1 MSIMKNLI
9 YILVF
14 ATTLVACSKVP
25 ITNRRQTHLLPESQ
39 LIEMSKQQ
47 YAAFLAEATVL
58 PDNDPRAQ
66 RVQRVGEKIMVATE
80 KFLTDKGYAKRI
92 DGFAWEFKTV
102 EEDVVNAWCMPGGK
116 VCVYTG
122 ILPLFASDDEM
133 AVVMGHEIAHA
144 IARHGNERM
153 SQQMVINGVGSVLS
167 PADTTQVSIFQQVFI
182 GSATLG
188 MLKYSRNHE
197 TESDKLGLVFAKLAG
212 YDPSAAITFWEKMAA
227 QGGAGMP
234 EIFSTHPSDERR
246 IADLKAFL
254 EEIDQYTE

>member
-1 MSIMKNLI
+1 MKSIAL
-9 YILVF
+9 ILVTSILF
-14 ATTLVACSKVP
+14 IACSKVP
-25 ITNRRQTHLLPESQ
+25 ITDRRQTHLLPESQ
-39 LIEMSKQQ
+39 LIEMSKTQ
-47 YAAFLAEATVL
+47 YTAFLAEANVL
-58 PDNDPRAQ
+58 PDSDPRAQ
-66 RVQRVGEKIMVATE
+66 RVAKVGEKIKIATE
-80 KFLTDKGYAKRI
+80 KFLNDKGYSKRI
-92 DGFAWEFKTV
+92 EGFEWEFKTV

-153 SQQMVINGVGSVLS
+153 SQQMLINGVGSVLS
-167 PADTTQVSIFQQVFI
+167 PTDTTQVSIFQKVFM

-188 MLKYSRNHE
+188 MLKYGRNHE

>member
-1 MSIMKNLI
+1 MKK
-9 YILVF
+9 ILF
-14 ATTLVACSKVP
+14 LVAFTSLLAACSKVP
-25 ITNRRQTHLLPESQ
+25 ITNRRQTNLVSEST

-58 PDNDPRAQ
+58 PASDPRAQ
-66 RVQRVGEKIMVATE
+66 RVQRVGEKIKNATE
-80 KFLTDKGYAKRI
+80 KFLTEKGYAKRI
-92 DGFAWEFKTV
+92 EGFEWEFKTV

-122 ILPLFASDDEM
+122 ILPLFATDDEM

-167 PADTTQVSIFQQVFI
+167 PSDTTQVSIFQQVFI

-197 TESDKLGLVFAKLAG
+197 TESDKLGLVLAKLAG

-227 QGGAGMP
+227 SGGQKPP

-246 IADLKAFL
+246 IADLKEFL
-254 EEIDQYTE
+254 KEIDQYTK

>member
-1 MSIMKNLI
+1 MKKSLLLI
-9 YILVF
+9 VTSAMLI
-14 ATTLVACSKVP
+14 ACAKVP
-25 ITNRRQTHLLPESQ
+25 ITNRRQPNLLPESS
-39 LIEMSKQQ
+39 LIDMSKQQ
-47 YAAFLAEATVL
+47 YAAFLAEANVV
-58 PDNDPRAQ
+58 PDSDPRAQ
-66 RVQRVGEKIMVATE
+66 RVKQVGEKIAAATE
-80 KFLTDKGYAKRI
+80 AFLTEKGYAKRI
-92 DGFAWEFKTV
+92 EGFEWEFKTV
-102 EEDVVNAWCMPGGK
+102 EEETINAWCMPGGK

-167 PADTTQVSIFQQVFI
+167 PADTAQVSIFQQVFI

-212 YDPSAAITFWEKMAA
+212 YDPTAAITFWEKMAA
-227 QGGAGMP
+227 TGGQKPP

-246 IADLKAFL
+246 IADLKEFL
-254 EEIDQYTE
+254 KEIDNYTK